1 MIRKLSLWVV
11 SSVVGLVV
19 ALGLLTIVPHPVVED
34 HPWNPEKP
42 LVIAHAGGKGV
53 MPDNTLKAYKYA
65 HSIGAVLE
73 MDVQITLDD
82 ILITRHGEN
91 NTGNLR
97 DLTQCDLVS
106 WEHPYQSLYENCN
119 AAYHYVSQGETPYQ
133 NLTFDEWV
141 ADEVHITTVEEVFQ
155 TFGDSTLYVIEIKAD
170 ADAPRIKPADVL
182 AQLITKYGL
191 EEHVLVASFHDDI
204 MTHLARNY
212 PTLYLNAATSPTRS
226 MVLHSY
232 SFSTIFYRDDRFVAV
247 SIPTS
252 YGFPVINRI
261 DLDNQFVTNGLSRLN
276 VATHYWTINDPE
288 EMRHLIQIGANGII
302 TDYPELLQQI
312 IMEELGT
319 G

>member
-1 MIRKLSLWVV
+1 MIRKLGLWLL
-11 SSVVGLVV
+11 SSVVGLVA
-19 ALGLLTIVPHPVVED
+19 ALGLLTVVPHPVVAEN
-34 HPWNPEKP
+34 PWNPEEP

-53 MPDNTLKAYKYA
+53 MPDNTLKAFKYA

-106 WEHPYQSLYENCN
+106 WDHSYQYLYENCN
-119 AAYHYVSQGETPYQ
+119 AAYHYEVNGQTPYQ

-141 ADEVHITTVEEVFQ
+141 AEEVHITTVEEVFQ
-155 TFGDSTLYVIEIKAD
+155 TFGDTTLYVIEIKAD
-170 ADAPRIKPADVL
+170 ADAPRSKPADVL
-182 AQLITKYGL
+182 AALITEYGL
-191 EEHVLVASFHDDI
+191 EERVLVASFHDDI
-204 MTHLARNY
+204 MNHFAENY
-212 PTLYLNAATSPTRS
+212 PTLYLNASTSPTRS
-226 MVLHSY
+226 MVLHAY
-232 SFSTIFYRDDRFVAV
+232 TFSTIFYRDDRFVAV

-261 DLDNQFVTNGLSRLN
+261 ELDNRFVTNGLSRLN
-276 VATHYWTINDPE
+276 IGTHYWTINDPE
-288 EMRHLIQIGANGII
+288 QMRYLIQIGANGII

-312 IMEELGT
+312 IEEESGR
-319 G
+319 

>member
-11 SSVVGLVV
+11 SSVVGLVA

-34 HPWNPEKP
+34 NPWNPEKP

-106 WEHPYQSLYENCN
+106 WEHPYQYLYENCN

-170 ADAPRIKPADVL
+170 ANAPRTRP
-182 AQLITKYGL
+182 AQLLGELILQYGL

-204 MTHLARNY
+204 MDYFAANF
-212 PTLYLNAATSPTRS
+212 PQLYLNAGSGPTRT

-232 SFSTIFYRDDRFVAV
+232 SFSTIFHRDNRFVAI

-252 YGFPVINRI
+252 YSFPVINRI
-261 DLDNQFVTNGLSRLN
+261 YLDNRFVTGGLHRLG
-276 VATHYWTINDPE
+276 VAVHYWTINDPDT
-288 EMRHLIQIGANGII
+288 MRHLIRIGADGII

-312 IMEELGT
+312 IAEELEQ
-319 G
+319 